1 MVIMKNYDVAVVGAG
16 PVGSTFAR
24 FMAEDGYNV
33 VILEKKRK
41 IGVPLQ
47 CAGLLGKKIKKVNI
61 LPEDYIINSVYGA
74 YIHSPGNRVLRV
86 AKKVPEAYV
95 LDRVGY
101 DKFLADLAVDSGVQ
115 ILMNHRVRAVDT
127 VKGELFLKNSKSTN
141 ISADVVVGADGH
153 SSIVSCAFNRPAEF
167 FQAAQYL
174 VDVGENRFQ
183 EDHVHLYVDSRV
195 SPGFLWIIPLSKS
208 TARVGL
214 FADSNY
220 QKLNLILQE
229 LLKKDLL
236 RGSTISKKYY
246 GLIPKQEPPK
256 KLVKDRALL
265 LGDAASQI
273 KPTTGGG
280 LIMGF
285 NCAEIASKVVKQALQ
300 SEEIDMLQNYPK
312 EYHKKFKS
320 EIRLQLRVQKIF
332 QSLNDSDLEY
342 MFQKLKEKGVEDI
355 ISQYGDMDTQSTLVK
370 ELLKRRILFSI
381 LPKIFSRRIANL
393 WK

>member
-1 MVIMKNYDVAVVGAG
+1 MKNYDVAVVGSG

-24 FMAEDGYNV
+24 YVAEDGYDV

-61 LPEDYIINSVYGA
+61 LPEDYIINSVCGA
-74 YIHSPGNRVLRV
+74 YIHSPGNTVLKV
-86 AKKVPEAYV
+86 AKKEPEAYV

-101 DKFLADLAVDSGVQ
+101 DKFLADLAVDSGAQ
-115 ILMNHRVRAVDT
+115 ILLNHRVQAVDT
-127 VKGELFLKNSKSTN
+127 VKGELFLKTSASAKL
-141 ISADVVVGADGH
+141 SADVVVGADGH
-153 SSIVSCAFNRPAEF
+153 SSIVSSAFNRPAEF
-167 FQAAQYL
+167 FQAVQYL

-183 EDHVHLYVDSRV
+183 ENHVHLYVDSRV
-195 SPGFLWIIPLSKS
+195 SPGFLWIIPLSSS

-214 FADSNY
+214 FADCNY
-220 QKLNLILQE
+220 QQQNIILEE
-229 LLKKDLL
+229 LLLNNVL
-236 RGSTISKKYY
+236 RGSTIKKKYF

-256 KLVKDRALL
+256 KLVKDRAML

-285 NCAEIASKVVKQALQ
+285 TCAEIASKVVSKALQ
-300 SEEIDMLQNYPK
+300 SEDIDILQDYPK
-312 EYHKKFKS
+312 KYHNKFKN
-320 EIRLQLRVQKIF
+320 EIRIQIKLQKIF
-332 QSLNDSDLEY
+332 QSLNNSDLEY
-342 MFQKLKEKGVEDI
+342 MFQKLKEEGAEDI
-355 ISQYGDMDTQSTLVK
+355 ISQYGDMDSQSTLIK
-370 ELLKRRILFSI
+370 ELIKRRIFYSI
-381 LPKIFSRRIANL
+381 LPKIFSRRITNL

>member
-1 MVIMKNYDVAVVGAG
+1 MKKYDVAVVGAG

-24 FMAEDGYNV
+24 YLAEDGYNV

-61 LPEDYIINSVYGA
+61 LPEDFIINSVYGA
-74 YIHSPGNRVLRV
+74 YIHSPGNSVLRV
-86 AKKVPEAYV
+86 AKKEPEAYV

-101 DKFLADLAVDSGVQ
+101 DKFLADLAVDSGAQ
-115 ILMNHRVRAVDT
+115 ILLNHRVQAVDT
-127 VKGELFLKNSKSTN
+127 VKGELSLKNSASAKL
-141 ISADVVVGADGH
+141 SADVVVGADGH
-153 SSIVSCAFNRPAEF
+153 SSIVSSAFNRPAEF

-174 VDVGENRFQ
+174 VNVGENRFQ
-183 EDHVHLYVDSRV
+183 DDHVHLYVDSRV
-195 SPGFLWIIPLSKS
+195 SPGFLWIIPLSPS

-220 QKLNLILQE
+220 QELNLV
-229 LLKKDLL
+229 LKEFLMNDVL
-236 RGSTISKKYY
+236 RGSTILKKYF
-246 GLIPKQEPPK
+246 GLIPKQVPQK
-256 KLVKDRALL
+256 KLVKDRAML

-285 NCAEIASKVVKQALQ
+285 SCAEIASKVVSKALQ
-300 SEEIDMLQNYPK
+300 SEEIDMLQDYPTK
-312 EYHKKFKS
+312 YHKKFKN
-320 EIRLQLRVQKIF
+320 EIRIQIRLQKIF
-332 QSLNDSDLEY
+332 KSLNNSDLEN
-342 MFQKLKEKGVEDI
+342 MFQKLREEGAEDI
-355 ISQYGDMDTQSTLVK
+355 ISQYGDIDTQSTLIK
-370 ELLKRRILFSI
+370 ELLKTRILFSI